1 MLEYALGDERSFVW
15 AVSRTG
21 FACVELPPRREIEA
35 SARRVHELLAEPA
48 RRVKFE
54 TAEERATRLGRAEAK
69 FAVESARLSGMLLG
83 PVAGQ
88 LGTKRLL
95 VVPDGALQ
103 YVPFAALPDPRRT
116 GGAPLVLAHEIVTIP
131 SATALAV
138 LRRDLDRR
146 ARAPKAL
153 AVVADPVF
161 TRDDPRLAGV
171 PAAATVVASAAGPR
185 SRAVEEGVEGVG
197 AGEIPRLEF
206 SRREAQAIVGLV
218 PAADLLQALDFDANR
233 STLMGGSLGDFR
245 IVHIATHGFLNGSN
259 PALSG
264 LLLSKVDAKGQPRD
278 GLVLS
283 HEIYGMN
290 LSADLVVLSACR
302 TGLGKDVRGEG
313 IIGLTRGFMYAG
325 ARRVVVSL
333 WSVDDQATAELM
345 GRFYESMLRGR
356 RPPAAALRTAQ
367 VAMWNEGKYRFPYYW
382 AAFVV
387 QGEWR

>member
-1 MLEYALGDERSFVW
+1 
-15 AVSRTG
+15 
-21 FACVELPPRREIEA
+21 
-35 SARRVHELLAEPA
+35 
-48 RRVKFE
+48 
-54 TAEERATRLGRAEAK
+54 
-69 FAVESARLSGMLLG
+69 MLLG
-83 PVAGQ
+83 PVMSQ

-138 LRRDLDRR
+138 LRRDLDRG

-185 SRAVEEGVEGVG
+185 SRAVEEGVG

-206 SRREAQAIVGLV
+206 SRREAQTIAQLV

-233 STLMGGSLGDFR
+233 STLMGGSLGDYR